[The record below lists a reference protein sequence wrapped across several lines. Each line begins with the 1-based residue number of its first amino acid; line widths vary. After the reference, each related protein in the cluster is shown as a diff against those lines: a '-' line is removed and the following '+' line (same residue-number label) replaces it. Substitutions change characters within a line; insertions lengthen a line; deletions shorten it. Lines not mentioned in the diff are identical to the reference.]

1 LALLPCKGSFIRKHE
16 VNYEK
21 IGQESLEVVS
31 SPKSNGEHDA
41 SVSFHDIAVVPSD
54 WRCQGK
60 A

>member
-21 IGQESLEVVS
+21 ISQESLEVIS

-41 SVSFHDIAVVPSD
+41 SVNFHDIAVVPSD
-54 WRCQGK
+54 WRC
-60 A
+60 